1 VPRNLIILAPTD
13 MAKSNMKIAIVH
25 DFLIKLG
32 GAEKVLEVLHE
43 IYPDAPIYT
52 ILYDKDG
59 TRGIFEKNEFN
70 IIPSCLQKYPAL
82 IRKRS
87 KLLLSKFPSAIE
99 SFDLTKY
106 DVVITS
112 SNSFSHGA
120 IIKPTA
126 KQICYCYSP
135 MRYVWDWYNEYL
147 DENKIGFG
155 LFGIYI
161 RNLLSRTRVWDF
173 NTSKRTDKWI
183 AISNTI
189 SKRIKKYYR
198 ADSSVIY
205 PPTDIDNLDLI
216 AKPRLNY
223 YLIIS
228 RLSPYKKIDLAIEAF
243 NLSGNKLKVVGEG
256 SDFNKLKS
264 ISKDNI
270 EFLGFRN
277 EYEKIKLL
285 QNCKA
290 LIFPGEEDFGL
301 TPIEAMACG
310 RPVIAYGKGGVTETV
325 VNGVTGIFF
334 KNDTPSSLNESIN
347 QFEAEIDKF
356 KPEVCR
362 SRAKLFSK
370 KQFIQNFNE
379 AVDSTNTMK

>member
-1 VPRNLIILAPTD
+1 MDRTNL
-13 MAKSNMKIAIVH
+13 KIAIVH

-59 TRGIFEKNEFN
+59 TREIFEKKEYN
-70 IIPSCLQKYPAL
+70 IIPSYLQKYPGF

-87 KLLLSKFPSAIE
+87 KLLLSKFPSAVE

-155 LFGIYI
+155 LFGLYI

-173 NTSKRTDKWI
+173 NASKRVDKWI
-183 AISNTI
+183 AISETV
-189 SKRIKKYYR
+189 SRRINKYYR
-198 ADSSVIY
+198 AGSSVIY
-205 PPTDIDNLDLI
+205 PPIDNDNFGVI
-216 AKPRLNY
+216 AKPKLDY

-243 NLSGNKLKVVGEG
+243 NLSGNKLKIIGEG
-256 SDFNKLKS
+256 SEFKKLKS

-277 EYEKIKLL
+277 ENDKINLL

-325 VNGVTGIFF
+325 VDGVTGIFF
-334 KNDTPSSLNESIN
+334 NDDTPSSLNEAIN
-347 QFEAEIDKF
+347 QFEANIDEL
-356 KPEVCR
+356 KPEACR
-362 SRAKLFSK
+362 SRAELFSK
-370 KQFIQNFNE
+370 EQFIAEFKKIVN
-379 AVDSTNTMK
+379 DSFPTNHS